1 MKGDKK
7 DTSMTATMLLQDSM
21 LKPSVF
27 RPASEN
33 QNQSFTSQNLLNG
46 NVTDVLFDDEI
57 TYFKRTHK
65 KKRQIKKAKE
75 QPTP

>member
-1 MKGDKK
+1 
-7 DTSMTATMLLQDSM
+7 MTATMLLQDSM

-65 KKRQIKKAKE
+65 KETKKAKE